1 MAVNVLLTDDEE
13 GFVDAVAR
21 RLGKRGY
28 AIQRA
33 HSGRAALETLDKGA
47 DVDVVV
53 LDVRMGGIDGLE
65 TLHLIKSAH
74 PGVEVI
80 MLSAYGTPLCII
92 ESRRWGA
99 RAFLN
104 KPVNLDELV
113 AAIDDAA
120 AASAAR
126 REKKLQQADC

>member
-33 HSGRAALETLDKGA
+33 HSGRAALETLDNGA
-47 DVDVVV
+47 EVDVVV

-65 TLHLIKSAH
+65 TLHLIKTAH
-74 PGVEVI
+74 PDVEVV
-80 MLSAYGTPLCII
+80 MLSAYGTPLCVL

-99 RAFLN
+99 RKFLN
-104 KPVNLDELV
+104 KPVDLDELV
-113 AAIDDAA
+113 EAIDEAA
-120 AASAAR
+120 EACTAR
-126 REKKLQQADC
+126 RARTAQKVEG